1 MIEGLKKELESL
13 SARRTELQ
21 SELSRGDLAVSTARD
36 ALIDG
41 DDDALHTVTETQS
54 ASAALRSAVNE
65 LDERIKHKRGSLA
78 DAELEAARIETFDH
92 RLQIISRGAE
102 LLAAYIAVR
111 DRANEELKRHAA
123 LMSAAFFAL
132 QDNRNDWLASIDINA
147 TFEFDE
153 FIDAGV
159 DPTAVRAQ
167 WDGTLRAASD
177 NAYVMPHVQPFED
190 VLRII
195 FHVWNEATREQSS
208 RAAGNLL

>member
-36 ALIDG
+36 SLIGG

-78 DAELEAARIETFDH
+78 DAEREQNRIATFEH
-92 RLQIISRGAE
+92 RLSLIRRGEE
-102 LLAAYIAVR
+102 LLKTYL
-111 DRANEELKRHAA
+111 DMRAEVNEELKRHAEN
-123 LMSAAFFAL
+123 LSAAFFAL
-132 QDNRNDWLASIDINA
+132 QANRNDWLTNIDIDA
-147 TFEFDE
+147 KFSFDD

-159 DPTAVRAQ
+159 DPTACRAQ
-167 WDGTLRAASD
+167 WDGTKRAISD
-177 NAYVMPHVQPFED
+177 IPYIMPHVQPFED

-195 FHVWNEATREQSS
+195 FHVWNEATREQSK
-208 RAAGNLL
+208 RAA